1 MKLTPT
7 VDQLPVAT
15 AYLEAFLDQVLC
27 SPKMNIALQTVLE
40 EVFMNIVNHSG
51 ATFVQ
56 FTISQVG
63 NEVLLRFVDNG
74 TPFDPLIQ
82 QAPDVTLPTEERMI
96 GGLGILMVKRM
107 TDRQSYE
114 RIEGENHLTLAKQLQ

>member
-15 AYLEAFLDQVLC
+15 AYLDAFLDQVIC
-27 SPKMNIALQTVLE
+27 SPKTNIALRTVLE

-56 FTISQVG
+56 FTISQIG
-63 NEVLLRFVDNG
+63 KELLLQFVDNG
-74 TPFDPLIQ
+74 HPFDPLIQ
-82 QAPDVTLPTEERMI
+82 QAPDITLPAEERKI

-107 TDRQSYE
+107 TDRQHYE
-114 RIEGENHLTLAKQLQ
+114 RVEGENRLTLAKQLH